1 MSRGMRFL
9 FLGKEGFEMRRRM
22 VFPVVVL
29 SVLSFC
35 LIAFAESSD
44 KGAAV
49 KGKEITV
56 TGQLTCTFCKLA
68 NPEKKCPPGC
78 CENCVKAG
86 DPPLLT
92 ADDGNQYILLTGE
105 HEVPL
110 MTPER
115 YKMLGGRV
123 RVKGIMV
130 KGKGVQVI
138 YVDTMEQAPHS

>member
-1 MSRGMRFL
+1 M
-9 FLGKEGFEMRRRM
+9 KRRIA
-22 VFPVVVL
+22 FPVFVL
-29 SVLSFC
+29 PFLLLG
-35 LIAFAESSD
+35 LIAFAGQGE
-44 KGAAV
+44 KGPAV

-56 TGQLTCTFCKLA
+56 AGQLTCTFCKLA
-68 NPEKKCPPGC
+68 NPDKTCPPGC

-115 YKMLGGRV
+115 YKMMGGRV
-123 RVKGIMV
+123 KIHGVMV

-138 YVDTMEQAPHS
+138 YVDKMEKLPRT